1 MKLFK
6 TIIAVMLLSVIVF
19 SCKKEKKEDSMTTEE
34 VVVEEVVVDEA
45 ADEAVAEEAVV
56 DEAVEEE
63 AVADAVEATEEA
75 EKQITVVYPK
85 DSKLETETKKA
96 IKRFFVDNTDLV
108 EYFDKAYGFVVLP
121 IITKGGLGIGG
132 AAGKGLVFENKEVI
146 GMTKMTQATIGAQ
159 AGGQQYMEV
168 IYFENKAALDNFTG
182 GKLKFS
188 GQASAIALEKG
199 TTVDMKY
206 NDGVAIFTKGKG
218 GLMAEASVG
227 GQKFKY
233 HPGTN

>member
-1 MKLFK
+1 MKIFK

-19 SCKKEKKEDSMTTEE
+19 SCKNDKKEEAESVEVVEIDAEE
-34 VVVEEVVVDEA
+34 DPGAVVEEAAVEEA
-45 ADEAVAEEAVV
+45 SEEAV
-56 DEAVEEE
+56 DEEAVEEM
-63 AVADAVEATEEA
+63 VA
-75 EKQITVVYPK
+75 EKTEISVIYPK
-85 DSKLETETKKA
+85 DKELEKETAKA
-96 IKRFFVDNTDLV
+96 IKRFIADNPDL
-108 EYFDKAYGFVVLP
+108 EKYFDDAYGFAVLP

-132 AAGKGLVFENKEVI
+132 AAGKGLVFENKVVI
-146 GMTKMTQATIGAQ
+146 GMSKMTQATIGAQ

-168 IYFENKAALDNFTG
+168 IYFKDKRALDNFTG

-188 GQASAIALEKG
+188 GQASAIALEAG

-206 NDGVAIFTKGKG
+206 QDGVAIFTKGKG

-233 HPGTN
+233 HSGI

>member
-19 SCKKEKKEDSMTTEE
+19 SCKKEKKEDSMTTDE
-34 VVVEEVVVDEA
+34 VVVEEA
-45 ADEAVAEEAVV
+45 AEEAVVEEAVV
-56 DEAVEEE
+56 DEAIEEE
-63 AVADAVEATEEA
+63 AAEEAVEETEE
-75 EKQITVVYPK
+75 EKKQITVVYPK
-85 DSKLETETKKA
+85 DSELENETKKA

-108 EYFDKAYGFVVLP
+108 KYFDKAYGFVVLP
-121 IITKGGLGIGG
+121 TITKGGLGIGG

-168 IYFENKAALDNFTG
+168 IFFEDKAALDNFTG

-199 TTVDMKY
+199 TSVDMKY
-206 NDGVAIFTKGKG
+206 KEGVAIFTKGKG

-233 HPGTN
+233 HPGI

>member
-19 SCKKEKKEDSMTTEE
+19 SCKKDKKEGDMTSEE
-34 VVVEEVVVDEA
+34 VVVEEVVV
-45 ADEAVAEEAVV
+45 EEVV
-56 DEAVEEE
+56 VEEAVEE
-63 AVADAVEATEEA
+63 TEEA

-85 DSKLETETKKA
+85 DGELATETKKA
-96 IKRFFVDNTDLV
+96 IKRLIADNPDLE
-108 EYFDKAYGFVVLP
+108 EYFNAAYGFAVLP

-132 AAGKGLVFENKEVI
+132 AAGKGLVFEDKEVI

-168 IYFENKAALDNFTG
+168 VYFEDKAALDRFTA

-188 GQASAIALEKG
+188 GQASAIALEAG
-199 TTVDMKY
+199 TSVDIKY
-206 NDGVAIFTKGKG
+206 QEGVAIFTKGKG
-218 GLMAEASVG
+218 GLMAEASAG

-233 HPGTN
+233 HPGI

>member
-19 SCKKEKKEDSMTTEE
+19 SCKKEKKEESVPVE
-34 VVVEEVVVDEA
+34 VVEVEDESASEAIVEEDAIVEDATEKAAEEAVDEA
-45 ADEAVAEEAVV
+45 AIEEAVS
-56 DEAVEEE
+56 EE
-63 AVADAVEATEEA
+63 TE
-75 EKQITVVYPK
+75 ISVIYPK
-85 DSKLETETKKA
+85 DKELEVATAKA
-96 IKRFFVDNTDLV
+96 IKSFIADNPSL
-108 EYFDKAYGFVVLP
+108 EKYFDKAYGFAVLP
-121 IITKGGLGIGG
+121 VITKGGLGIGG
-132 AAGKGLVFENKEVI
+132 AAGKGLVFENKVVK

-159 AGGQQYMEV
+159 AGGQKYMEV
-168 IYFENKAALDNFTG
+168 IYFENKASLDNFTG

-199 TTVDMKY
+199 TAVDMKY
-206 NDGVAIFTKGKG
+206 KEGVAIFTKGIG

-233 HPGTN
+233 HPGL

>member
-19 SCKKEKKEDSMTTEE
+19 SCKNDKKEEVPVEVVEVDVEEAPEAAVEETATEE
-34 VVVEEVVVDEA
+34 A
-45 ADEAVAEEAVV
+45 SEEAVD
-56 DEAVEEE
+56 DEAVEEM
-63 AVADAVEATEEA
+63 VA
-75 EKQITVVYPK
+75 EKTEISVIYPK
-85 DSKLETETKKA
+85 DKDLETETAKA
-96 IKRFFVDNTDLV
+96 IKRFIADNAEL
-108 EYFDKAYGFVVLP
+108 EKYFDDAYGFAVLP

-132 AAGKGLVFENKEVI
+132 AAGKGLVFKNKVVI

-168 IYFENKAALDNFTG
+168 IYFENKKALDNFTG

-188 GQASAIALEKG
+188 GQASAIALEAG
-199 TTVDMKY
+199 TAVDMKY
-206 NDGVAIFTKGKG
+206 QEGVAIFTKGKG

-233 HPGTN
+233 HPGI